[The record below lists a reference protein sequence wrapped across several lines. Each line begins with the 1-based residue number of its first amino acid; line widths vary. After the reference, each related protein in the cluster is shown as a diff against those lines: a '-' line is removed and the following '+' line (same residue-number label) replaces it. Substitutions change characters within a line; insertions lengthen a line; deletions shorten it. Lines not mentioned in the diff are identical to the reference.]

1 MKSECS
7 YVPIRK
13 TGKFSPIV
21 CDYIDQDPFLD
32 PFYEAA
38 PTLENFGGFIERKS
52 QQTCNRALL
61 IDVLKEQY
69 LAAGILDESVSK
81 NIERLRSNSCY
92 TITTGQQIG
101 ILLGP
106 LYTTLKIISV
116 VRLAEELHKTY
127 TNHDFIPVFWMAT
140 EDHDVEEID
149 HAFVLGKNIQWNTD
163 QKGPVGRFS
172 NVGIEK
178 VLEELKELSGKSA
191 DANWLMEIYTK
202 AYAMPTLSLAT
213 RFLVHEII
221 GDWGVLILDADDK
234 RLKQEFAV
242 TMAKDIL
249 EKNSFRAIENTR
261 TKIEERYKTQVKGRE
276 INFFY
281 MLDGYRER
289 ITEEEGT
296 FKTYDAKHTWNVVE
310 LNSEINEFPERFSP
324 NVVMRPLYQETILPN
339 IAYIGGGAE
348 IGYWLQFGEIFKHY
362 QIPYPALI
370 LRQSAMIIDKVNALR
385 IQKLG
390 LEPSDLFWELVDIE
404 KKITLSLSEHDLE
417 LQAERKQ
424 LHQIT
429 EQINSIART
438 IDFSLSQSTES
449 LNKRIENQLDRFSK
463 KIIRAQKKKLLVEIS
478 RLQNIWSMI
487 YPKETLQERKET
499 LHSFIILYS
508 KDIIAELYRN
518 THPLN
523 NEFIV
528 LTESN

>member
-21 CDYIDQDPFLD
+21 CDYIDQDPFLK

-38 PTLENFGGFIERKS
+38 PTLENFAGFIERKS
-52 QQTCNRALL
+52 QEACNRNLL
-61 IDVLKEQY
+61 VDVLKEQY
-69 LAAGILDESVSK
+69 LAAGIFDESVS
-81 NIERLRSNSCY
+81 NSIDRLRSNACF

-106 LYTTLKIISV
+106 LYTTLKIISA
-116 VRLAEELHKTY
+116 VRMAEELRKTY

-140 EDHDVEEID
+140 EDHDVEEIN
-149 HAFVLGKNIQWNTD
+149 HVSVLGKNVRWNTD

-172 NVGIEK
+172 NAGMEK

-202 AYAMPTLSLAT
+202 AYALPTLSLAT
-213 RFLVHEII
+213 RYLVHAIL
-221 GDWGVLILDADDK
+221 GDLGVLILDADDK
-234 RLKQEFAV
+234 RLKQDFAV
-242 TMAKDIL
+242 MMAKDIV

-261 TKIEERYKTQVKGRE
+261 SKIEERYKTQVKGRE

-289 ITEEEGT
+289 IIEEEGT
-296 FKTYDAKHTWNVVE
+296 FKTHDAKHTWNTYE
-310 LNSEINEFPERFSP
+310 LTTEITEFPERFSP

-348 IGYWLQFGEIFKHY
+348 ISYWLEFADIFKHY

-370 LRQSAMIIDKVNALR
+370 LRQSAMVIDKVNSLR

-390 LEPSDLFWELVDIE
+390 LESSDLFLDFHVLE

-424 LHQIT
+424 LHEIT
-429 EQINSIART
+429 ERLNKIALD

-449 LNKRIENQLDRFSK
+449 LNKRIENQLERFSK
-463 KIIRAQKKKLLVEIS
+463 KLIRAQKKKLLVEIE
-478 RLQNIWSMI
+478 RLKSIWEKI
-487 YPKETLQERKET
+487 YPIGTLQERKESIHT
-499 LHSFIILYS
+499 LIVLHSNSITMDLHTQSNPFQGQFLIIQKS
-508 KDIIAELYRN
+508 
-518 THPLN
+518 
-523 NEFIV
+523 V
-528 LTESN
+528 

>member
-13 TGKFSPIV
+13 TGKFSSIV

-32 PFYEAA
+32 SFYEAA
-38 PTLENFGGFIERKS
+38 PILENFAGFIERKS
-52 QQTCNRALL
+52 QQTCNRTLL
-61 IDVLKEQY
+61 VDVLKEQY
-69 LAAGILDESVSK
+69 LAAGILDESVSDS
-81 NIERLRSNSCY
+81 IERLRSSSCY

-106 LYTTLKIISV
+106 LYTTLKIISA
-116 VRLAEELHKTY
+116 VRLAEELRKTY

-140 EDHDVEEID
+140 EDHDVEEIN
-149 HAFVLGKNIQWNTD
+149 HVSVLGKNVQWNTD

-172 NVGIEK
+172 NAGMEK

-202 AYAMPTLSLAT
+202 AYALPTLSLAT
-213 RFLVHEII
+213 RYLVHAIL
-221 GDWGVLILDADDK
+221 GDLGVLIIDADDK
-234 RLKQEFAV
+234 LLKQDFAV
-242 TMAKDIL
+242 TMAKDIV

-261 TKIEERYKTQVKGRE
+261 TKIEKRYKTQVKGRE

-289 ITEEEGT
+289 IEEVYGS
-296 FKTYDAKHTWNVVE
+296 FKTLDSKHTWNDLE
-310 LNSEINEFPERFSP
+310 LNTEISEFPERFSP

-348 IGYWLQFGEIFKHY
+348 ISYWLEFGDIFKHY

-370 LRQSAMIIDKVNALR
+370 LRQSAMVIDKVNSLR

-390 LEPSDLFWELVDIE
+390 LESSDLFLDLHEVE

-417 LQAERKQ
+417 LQAERLQ
-424 LHQIT
+424 LHEIT
-429 EQINSIART
+429 EQLKTIALA

-449 LNKRIENQLDRFSK
+449 LNKRIENQLERFSIK
-463 KIIRAQKKKLLVEIS
+463 LIRAQKKKLLVEIE
-478 RLQNIWSMI
+478 RLQSIWEKI
-487 YPKETLQERKET
+487 YPTGTLQERKESIHT
-499 LHSFIILYS
+499 LIVQHSKSITIDLHTQSNPFHGEFLILQKS
-508 KDIIAELYRN
+508 
-518 THPLN
+518 
-523 NEFIV
+523 V
-528 LTESN
+528 

>member
-38 PTLENFGGFIERKS
+38 PTLENFAGFIERKS
-52 QQTCNRALL
+52 QQTCNRTLL
-61 IDVLKEQY
+61 VDVLKQQY
-69 LAAGILDESVSK
+69 LAAGILDESVSSS
-81 NIERLRSNSCY
+81 IERLRSNTCF

-106 LYTTLKIISV
+106 LYTTLKIISA
-116 VRLAEELHKTY
+116 VRLAEELQKTY
-127 TNHDFIPVFWMAT
+127 TKHDFIPVFWMAT
-140 EDHDVEEID
+140 EDHDVEEIN

-172 NVGIEK
+172 NAGMEK

-202 AYAMPTLSLAT
+202 AYALPTLSLAT
-213 RFLVHEII
+213 RFLVHAIL
-221 GDWGVLILDADDK
+221 GDLGVLILDADDK

-242 TMAKDIL
+242 TMAKDIV

-261 TKIEERYKTQVKGRE
+261 NKIEERYKTQVKGRE

-289 ITEEEGT
+289 IIEEDGT
-296 FKTYDAKHTWNVVE
+296 FKTHDSKHTWNAVE
-310 LNSEINEFPERFSP
+310 LNTEIKEFPERFSP

-348 IGYWLQFGEIFKHY
+348 IGYWLEFGEIFKHY
-362 QIPYPALI
+362 QIPYPALL
-370 LRQSAMIIDKVNALR
+370 LRQSAMIIDKVNAQR
-385 IQKLG
+385 IEKLG
-390 LEPSDLFWELVDIE
+390 LESSDLFLELVDIE
-404 KKITLSLSEHDLE
+404 KKIALSLSEHDLE
-417 LQAERKQ
+417 LNAERKQ
-424 LHQIT
+424 IHEIT
-429 EQINSIART
+429 ERLNTIARA

-449 LNKRIENQLDRFSK
+449 LNKRIEHQLERFSK
-463 KIIRAQKKKLLVEIS
+463 KIIRAQKKKLLVETE
-478 RLQNIWSMI
+478 RLQSIWDNI
-487 YPKETLQERKET
+487 YPMGTLQERKESIHT
-499 LHSFIILYS
+499 LIVQHSQSIIMDLHSQSNPFDGEFLILQKS
-508 KDIIAELYRN
+508 
-518 THPLN
+518 
-523 NEFIV
+523 V
-528 LTESN
+528 

>member
-21 CDYIDQDPFLD
+21 CDYIDQDPFLN

-38 PTLENFGGFIERKS
+38 PTLENFAGFIERKS
-52 QQTCNRALL
+52 QQTCNRTLL
-61 IDVLKEQY
+61 VDVLIEQY
-69 LAAGILDESVSK
+69 LAAGILDESIS
-81 NIERLRSNSCY
+81 NSIERLRSNACF

-106 LYTTLKIISV
+106 LYTTLKIISA
-116 VRLAEELHKTY
+116 VRLAEDLRKTY

-140 EDHDVEEID
+140 EDHDVEEIN
-149 HAFVLGKNIQWNTD
+149 HVSVLGKNVRWNTD

-172 NVGIEK
+172 NVGMEN

-202 AYAMPTLSLAT
+202 AYALPTLSLAT
-213 RFLVHEII
+213 RYIVHSIL
-221 GDWGVLILDADDK
+221 GDLGVLILDADDK
-234 RLKQEFAV
+234 RLKQDFAV
-242 TMAKDIL
+242 TMAKDIV
-249 EKNSFRAIENTR
+249 EKNSFRALENTR
-261 TKIEERYKTQVKGRE
+261 NKIEERYKTQVKGRE

-289 ITEEEGT
+289 ILEEEGT
-296 FKTYDAKHTWNVVE
+296 FKTHDSKHTWKTVE
-310 LNSEINEFPERFSP
+310 LNTEITEFPERFSP

-339 IAYIGGGAE
+339 VAYIGGGAE
-348 IGYWLQFGEIFKHY
+348 IGYWLEFGEIFKHY

-370 LRQSAMIIDKVNALR
+370 LRQSAMIIDKVNSLR
-385 IQKLG
+385 IHKLG
-390 LEPSDLFWELVDIE
+390 LKHSDLFLDLHEVE

-417 LQAERKQ
+417 LHAELKQ

-429 EQINSIART
+429 EQLNSIART

-449 LNKRIENQLDRFSK
+449 LNKRIENQVERFSIK
-463 KIIRAQKKKLLVEIS
+463 LIRAQKKKLLVEIS
-478 RLQNIWSMI
+478 RLQSIWSMI
-487 YPKETLQERKET
+487 YPMGTLQERRET
-499 LHSFIILYS
+499 LHTFIIHQSQSIIVDLYIHS
-508 KDIIAELYRN
+508 N
-518 THPLN
+518 SLN
-523 NEFIV
+523 SEFLI
-528 LTESN
+528 LQKSE

>member
-21 CDYIDQDPFLD
+21 CDYIDHDPFLN

-38 PTLENFGGFIERKS
+38 PTLENFAGFIERKS
-52 QQTCNRALL
+52 QKTCNRALL
-61 IDVLKEQY
+61 VDVLKEQY
-69 LAAGILDESVSK
+69 LAAGILDESVS
-81 NIERLRSNSCY
+81 NSIERLRSNSCY

-106 LYTTLKIISV
+106 LYTTLKIISA

-140 EDHDVEEID
+140 EDHDVEEIN
-149 HAFVLGKNIQWNTD
+149 HAFVLEKNIHWRTD

-172 NVGIEK
+172 NAGMED

-191 DANWLMEIYTK
+191 DAIWLMEIYTK
-202 AYAMPTLSLAT
+202 AYSLPTLSLAT
-213 RFLVHEII
+213 RYLVHAIL
-221 GDWGVLILDADDK
+221 GDLGVLILDADDK

-242 TMAKDIL
+242 TMAKDIV
-249 EKNSFRAIENTR
+249 EKNSFLAIENTR
-261 TKIEERYKTQVKGRE
+261 NKIEERYKTQVKGRE

-289 ITEEEGT
+289 IIEEQGN
-296 FKTYDAKHTWNVVE
+296 FKTHDAKHTWKTVE
-310 LNSEINEFPERFSP
+310 LNTEITEFPERFSP
-324 NVVMRPLYQETILPN
+324 NVLMRPLYQETILPN

-348 IGYWLQFGEIFKHY
+348 IGYWLEFGEIFKHY

-370 LRQSAMIIDKVNALR
+370 LRQSAMIIDKVNAQR
-385 IQKLG
+385 IEKLG
-390 LEPSDLFWELVDIE
+390 LESSDLFLELVDIE

-424 LHQIT
+424 LLEIT
-429 EQINSIART
+429 ERLNSIARS

-449 LNKRIENQLDRFSK
+449 LNKRIEHQLEQYSK
-463 KIIRAQKKKLLVEIS
+463 KLIRAQKRKLLVEIS
-478 RLQNIWSMI
+478 RLRNIWSMI
-487 YPKETLQERKET
+487 YPMGTLQERKES
-499 LHSFIILYS
+499 LHPFIIKHS
-508 KDIIAELYRN
+508 RSIIMDLHKHSN
-518 THPLN
+518 PLN
-523 NEFIV
+523 SEFLI
-528 LTESN
+528 LQKSE

>member
-13 TGKFSPIV
+13 TAKFSSIV
-21 CDYIDQDPFLD
+21 CDYIDQDPFLNT
-32 PFYEAA
+32 FYEAA

-52 QQTCNRALL
+52 QQTCNRTLL
-61 IDVLKEQY
+61 VDVLKEQY
-69 LAAGILDESVSK
+69 LKTGLLDVALT
-81 NIERLRSNSCY
+81 NTIDRLRSSSCY

-101 ILLGP
+101 IFLGP
-106 LYTTLKIISV
+106 LYTTLKIISA
-116 VRLAEELHKTY
+116 VRLVEELRKTY

-140 EDHDVEEID
+140 EDHDVEEIN
-149 HAFVLGKNIQWNTD
+149 HVSVLRKNVQWNTD

-172 NVGIEK
+172 NAGMEK
-178 VLEELKELSGKSA
+178 VLEELKVLSGKSA

-202 AYAMPTLSLAT
+202 AYSLPTLSLAT
-213 RFLVHEII
+213 RYLVHAIL
-221 GDWGVLILDADDK
+221 GDFGVLILDADEK

-242 TMAKDIL
+242 TMAKDIV

-261 TKIEERYKTQVKGRE
+261 NKIEERYKTQVKGRE

-289 ITEEEGT
+289 ILEEDGT
-296 FKTYDAKHTWNVVE
+296 FKTHDAKYIWNVVE
-310 LNSEINEFPERFSP
+310 LNSEITEFPERFSP

-348 IGYWLQFGEIFKHY
+348 IGYWLEFGEIFRHY

-404 KKITLSLSEHDLE
+404 KKISLSLSEHDLE
-417 LQAERKQ
+417 LHAERKQ
-424 LHQIT
+424 FHEIT
-429 EQINSIART
+429 ERLNSIAST

-449 LNKRIENQLDRFSK
+449 LNKRIEHQLEQYSK
-463 KIIRAQKKKLLVEIS
+463 KLIRAQKRKFIVEIS
-478 RLQNIWSMI
+478 RLHNIWSMI
-487 YPKETLQERKET
+487 YPMGTLQERKES
-499 LHSFIILYS
+499 LHTFIIEHSRSITMDLNKHS
-508 KDIIAELYRN
+508 N
-518 THPLN
+518 PLN
-523 NEFIV
+523 SEFLV
-528 LTESN
+528 LQKSE

>member
-1 MKSECS
+1 MKSDCS

-21 CDYIDQDPFLD
+21 CDYIDQDPFLN

-38 PTLENFGGFIERKS
+38 PTLDNFGGFIERKS
-52 QQTCNRALL
+52 QQTCNRTLL
-61 IDVLKEQY
+61 VDVLKEQY
-69 LAAGILDESVSK
+69 LKAGLLDDALT
-81 NIERLRSNSCY
+81 NTIDRLRNNSCF

-106 LYTTLKIISV
+106 LYTTLKIISAI
-116 VRLAEELHKTY
+116 RLAEELRKTY

-140 EDHDVEEID
+140 EDHDVEEIN
-149 HAFVLGKNIQWNTD
+149 HVSVLGKNVQWNTY

-172 NVGIEK
+172 NAGMEK

-191 DANWLMEIYTK
+191 DANWLMEIYAK
-202 AYAMPTLSLAT
+202 AYSLPTLSLAT
-213 RFLVHEII
+213 RYLVHAIL
-221 GDWGVLILDADDK
+221 GDLGILILDADDK
-234 RLKQEFAV
+234 RLKHEFAV

-261 TKIEERYKTQVKGRE
+261 TKIEKRYKTQVKGRE

-289 ITEEEGT
+289 IEEDHGS
-296 FKTYDAKHTWNVVE
+296 FKTHDSKHSWNTVE
-310 LNSEINEFPERFSP
+310 LNNEITEFPERFSP

-348 IGYWLQFGEIFKHY
+348 IGYWLEFGEIFKHY

-370 LRQSAMIIDKVNALR
+370 LRQSAMIIDKVNAQR
-385 IQKLG
+385 IEKLG
-390 LEPSDLFWELVDIE
+390 LESSDLFLELVDIE

-417 LQAERKQ
+417 LHAELNQ
-424 LHQIT
+424 LNEIT
-429 EQINSIART
+429 ERLNTIALP

-449 LNKRIENQLDRFSK
+449 LNKRLEHQLEQFSK
-463 KIIRAQKKKLLVEIS
+463 KLIRAQKKKLLVEIS
-478 RLQNIWSMI
+478 RLHNIWSMI
-487 YPKETLQERKET
+487 YPMGTLQERRET
-499 LHSFIILYS
+499 LHTFIILQS
-508 KDIIAELYRN
+508 QSIIVDLYIHSN
-518 THPLN
+518 SLN
-523 NEFIV
+523 SEFLI
-528 LTESN
+528 LQKSE

>member
-21 CDYIDQDPFLD
+21 CDYIDQDPFLI

-38 PTLENFGGFIERKS
+38 PTLDNFAGFIERKS

-61 IDVLKEQY
+61 VDVLKEQY
-69 LAAGILDESVSK
+69 LAAGILDESVS
-81 NIERLRSNSCY
+81 NSIERLRSSACY

-106 LYTTLKIISV
+106 LYTTLKIISA

-140 EDHDVEEID
+140 EDHDVEEIN
-149 HAFVLGKNIQWNTD
+149 HAFVLEKNINWNTD

-172 NVGIEK
+172 NAGMES
-178 VLEELKELSGKSA
+178 VLEELEMLSGKSA
-191 DANWLMEIYTK
+191 DAIWLLEIYTK
-202 AYAMPTLSLAT
+202 AYALPTLSLAT
-213 RFLVHEII
+213 RYLVHAIL
-221 GDWGVLILDADDK
+221 GDLGVLILDADDN

-242 TMAKDIL
+242 TMAKDIV

-261 TKIEERYKTQVKGRE
+261 NKIEERYKTQVKGRE

-289 ITEEEGT
+289 IVEDEGT
-296 FKTYDAKHTWNVVE
+296 FKTHDAKHSWNAVE
-310 LNSEINEFPERFSP
+310 LNTEIKEFPERFSP

-348 IGYWLQFGEIFKHY
+348 IGYWLEFGEIFKHY
-362 QIPYPALI
+362 QIPYPALL
-370 LRQSAMIIDKVNALR
+370 LRQSAMIIDKVNAKR
-385 IQKLG
+385 IHKLG
-390 LEPSDLFWELVDIE
+390 LESSDLFLELVDIE

-417 LQAERKQ
+417 LNAERKQ
-424 LHQIT
+424 LQEIT
-429 EQINSIART
+429 ERLNSIART
-438 IDFSLSQSTES
+438 IDFSLSQSAES
-449 LNKRIENQLDRFSK
+449 LNKRIEHQLEQYSK
-463 KIIRAQKKKLLVEIS
+463 KLIRAQKKKLLVEIS

-487 YPKETLQERKET
+487 YPMGTLQERKES
-499 LHSFIILYS
+499 LHTFIIKHSRSITIDLHKHS
-508 KDIIAELYRN
+508 N
-518 THPLN
+518 PLIS
-523 NEFIV
+523 EFLI
-528 LTESN
+528 LQKSE

>member
-1 MKSECS
+1 MKSDCS
-7 YVPIRK
+7 YLPIRK

-32 PFYEAA
+32 SFYEAA
-38 PTLENFGGFIERKS
+38 PTLENFAGFIERKS
-52 QQTCNRALL
+52 QQTCNRTLL
-61 IDVLKEQY
+61 VDVLKEQY
-69 LAAGILDESVSK
+69 LKAGLLDVALT
-81 NIERLRSNSCY
+81 NTIDRLRSNSCF

-106 LYTTLKIISV
+106 LYTTLKIISAI
-116 VRLAEELHKTY
+116 RLAEELRKTY

-172 NVGIEK
+172 NAGMES

-202 AYAMPTLSLAT
+202 AYALPTLSLAT
-213 RFLVHEII
+213 RFLVHAIL
-221 GDWGVLILDADDK
+221 GNFGVLILDADDK
-234 RLKQEFAV
+234 RLKQEFAP
-242 TMAKDIL
+242 TMSKDII

-261 TKIEERYKTQVKGRE
+261 NKIEERYRTQVKGRE

-289 ITEEEGT
+289 IIEEDGT
-296 FKTYDAKHTWNVVE
+296 FKTHDAKHSWNAVE
-310 LNSEINEFPERFSP
+310 LKTEINEFPERFSP

-348 IGYWLQFGEIFKHY
+348 ISYWLEFGEIFKHY

-370 LRQSAMIIDKVNALR
+370 LRQSAMIIDKVNAQR
-385 IQKLG
+385 IEKLG
-390 LEPSDLFWELVDIE
+390 LESSDLFLELVDIE
-404 KKITLSLSEHDLE
+404 KKITLALSEHDLE
-417 LQAERKQ
+417 LKAERKQ
-424 LHQIT
+424 LQEIT
-429 EQINSIART
+429 ERLNAIAHT

-449 LNKRIENQLDRFSK
+449 LNKRIENQLEQFSK
-463 KIIRAQKKKLLVEIS
+463 KLIRAQKKKLLVEIS

-487 YPKETLQERKET
+487 YPMGTLQERNET
-499 LHSFIILYS
+499 LHSFIIKYS
-508 KDIIAELYRN
+508 KDFITELNKN
-518 THPLN
+518 THAQN
-523 NEFIV
+523 NNFIV
-528 LTESN
+528 LTETN